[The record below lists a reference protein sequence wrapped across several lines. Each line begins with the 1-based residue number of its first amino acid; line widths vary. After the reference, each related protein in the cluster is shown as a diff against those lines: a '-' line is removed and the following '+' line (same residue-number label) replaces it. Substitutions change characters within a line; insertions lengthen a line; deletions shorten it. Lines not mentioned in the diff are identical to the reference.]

1 MVGLGISG
9 SRSTLCLEV
18 EECVP
23 GEAMSKEGSY
33 THTQKSVKSHT
44 FLSRGRT
51 DAMPSPAL
59 LLVFFSRTCAA
70 NNVSVSSIDKGF
82 FGLWTLNLL

>member
-1 MVGLGISG
+1 
-9 SRSTLCLEV
+9 
-18 EECVP
+18 
-23 GEAMSKEGSY
+23 
-33 THTQKSVKSHT
+33 
-44 FLSRGRT
+44 
-51 DAMPSPAL
+51 MPSPAL

>member
-1 MVGLGISG
+1 MVGLGTSG

-33 THTQKSVKSHT
+33 THTKIGQESHLPIT
-44 FLSRGRT
+44 RENRRN
-51 DAMPSPAL
+51 A
-59 LLVFFSRTCAA
+59 
-70 NNVSVSSIDKGF
+70 
-82 FGLWTLNLL
+82 